1 VNIAGVEI
9 DTSTIDDPLL
19 GRAYVLTCPDGRTT
33 TMSAVDWSRP
43 TTIPTVAAPGV
54 LPPGAGG
61 AIMNTI
67 AERARS
73 AGVRALRYA
82 GRYPTAALFKT
93 LLRSFRTTATE
104 EEFTSHFR
112 LAGKPVEIPIDFVP
126 APFTRIENRSGFV
139 EMRDGQIERAVVDR
153 VSFEIGGSPARLVE
167 LAHANTDRDLEGP
180 NTDRD
185 LAGPNTVRDLEV
197 PNTDRDLEGS
207 NTGRDSGGPS
217 TGRDIEGP
225 NTGGDIGDP
234 NTGLGPSGV
243 DGSPHVR
250 AQVWFGDTRYA
261 DVATFDAS
269 GALID
274 GPHPIP
280 PSTSQVLG
288 RVFPPALVVALA
300 ELIADVVPGP
310 IAEDA
315 KRFLTSK
322 IVRWDDL
329 GARAAMT
336 RDGDILV
343 HAAIWD
349 RIAPLGFPR
358 LALALAEA
366 IGPVVTIALLAEIG
380 REARLMSPGA

>member
-9 DTSTIDDPLL
+9 DTSTVDDPLL
-19 GRAYVLTCPDGRTT
+19 GPAHVLTCPDGRTT
-33 TMSAVDWSRP
+33 TMSAIDWSRP

-67 AERARS
+67 AERARA

-93 LLRSFRTTATE
+93 LLRSFRTSATE
-104 EEFTSHFR
+104 GEFTSHFR
-112 LAGKPVEIPIDFVP
+112 LAGEPVEIPIDFAP
-126 APFTRIENRSGFV
+126 APFTRIGNRYGFV

-153 VSFEIGGSPARLVE
+153 VSYEIGGSPARLVE
-167 LAHANTDRDLEGP
+167 FAHANTDRDIKGP
-180 NTDRD
+180 N
-185 LAGPNTVRDLEV
+185 
-197 PNTDRDLEGS
+197 
-207 NTGRDSGGPS
+207 

-225 NTGGDIGDP
+225 NTGRDFEGP
-234 NTGLGPSGV
+234 NTGRDFEGPNTGRDIEGPNTGRDIGRPNTDRDVSGL
-243 DGSPHVR
+243 DISSRVR
-250 AQVWFGDTRYA
+250 AQIWFGDTRYA

-310 IAEDA
+310 VAEDA

-336 RDGDILV
+336 RDGDIFV

-366 IGPVVTIALLAEIG
+366 IGPVVTIALVAEIG
-380 REARLMSPGA
+380 REAHLMSPGA

>member
-9 DTSTIDDPLL
+9 DTSTVDDPLL
-19 GRAYVLTCPDGRTT
+19 GPAHVLTCPDGRTT
-33 TMSAVDWSRP
+33 MMSAIDWSRP

-67 AERARS
+67 AERARA

-93 LLRSFRTTATE
+93 LLRSFRTSATE

-112 LAGKPVEIPIDFVP
+112 LAGEPIEIPIDFVP
-126 APFTRIENRSGFV
+126 APFTRIGNRYGFV

-167 LAHANTDRDLEGP
+167 FAHAN
-180 NTDRD
+180 
-185 LAGPNTVRDLEV
+185 
-197 PNTDRDLEGS
+197 
-207 NTGRDSGGPS
+207 

-225 NTGGDIGDP
+225 NIGRDIEGPNTDRDIEGP
-234 NTGLGPSGV
+234 NTGRGVSGL
-243 DGSPHVR
+243 DISSRVR
-250 AQVWFGDTRYA
+250 AQIWFGDTPYA
-261 DVATFDAS
+261 DVATFDAR

-280 PSTSQVLG
+280 PSTSQVLR

-322 IVRWDDL
+322 VVSWDDL

-366 IGPVVTIALLAEIG
+366 IGPVVTIALVAEIG
-380 REARLMSPGA
+380 REARRISPGA

>member
-1 VNIAGVEI
+1 
-9 DTSTIDDPLL
+9 
-19 GRAYVLTCPDGRTT
+19 
-33 TMSAVDWSRP
+33 
-43 TTIPTVAAPGV
+43 
-54 LPPGAGG
+54 
-61 AIMNTI
+61 
-67 AERARS
+67 
-73 AGVRALRYA
+73 
-82 GRYPTAALFKT
+82 LFKT

-112 LAGKPVEIPIDFVP
+112 LAGEPVEIPIDFAP
-126 APFTRIENRSGFV
+126 APFTRIGNRYGFV
-139 EMRDGQIERAVVDR
+139 EMRNGQIERAVVDR

-167 LAHANTDRDLEGP
+167 FADANTDRDIEGP

-185 LAGPNTVRDLEV
+185 IEGPNI
-197 PNTDRDLEGS
+197 
-207 NTGRDSGGPS
+207 
-217 TGRDIEGP
+217 GRDIEGP
-225 NTGGDIGDP
+225 NTRRDVEGP
-234 NTGLGPSGV
+234 NTGRDASGL
-243 DGSPHVR
+243 DISSRVR
-250 AQVWFGDTRYA
+250 AQIRFGDTPYA
-261 DVATFDAS
+261 DVATFDMR
-269 GALID
+269 GAIVD

-288 RVFPPALVVALA
+288 RVFPAALVIALA

-322 IVRWDDL
+322 VVRWDDL

-366 IGPVVTIALLAEIG
+366 IGPVVTIALVAEIG